1 MEAIRKRHPLMQAMA
16 VMTITATALY
26 MKYSTMHKED
36 DKVTDKNRFKSYM
49 MKRDEEGHIYCPQGH
64 AFTLDRSKESTKGR
78 YPRTI
83 KFYRNEHC
91 ERCPLRSQCTRSKK
105 GRTLQI
111 TDKLNELQ
119 SEAKENLSTE
129 IGKELMKQR
138 SIQAEGIFGIIASI
152 LILILLFVK
161 WRNDHE
167 GYEV

>member
-1 MEAIRKRHPLMQAMA
+1 MSI
-16 VMTITATALY
+16 AL
-26 MKYSTMHKED
+26 TVH
-36 DKVTDKNRFKSYM
+36 
-49 MKRDEEGHIYCPQGH
+49 
-64 AFTLDRSKESTKGR
+64 RS
-78 YPRTI
+78 
-83 KFYRNEHC
+83 NN
-91 ERCPLRSQCTRSKK
+91 

-129 IGKELMKQR
+129 IGKEMMKQR
-138 SIQAEGIFGIIASI
+138 NIQAEGIFGIIASI